1 MKLKNKKPYID
12 YLIVK
17 LHERFIVQVGTE
29 DLIIKRKRKW
39 YQKDRS
45 FKLVCCPQCQ
55 EERVIDILIALL
67 EMEEIDYWDYERWE
81 RYCFSNEI
89 ELY

>member
-1 MKLKNKKPYID
+1 MKLISKKPYID

-39 YQKDRS
+39 YQKDRN
-45 FKLVCCPQCQ
+45 FKLICCPQCQ
-55 EERVIDILIALL
+55 EERVIDMLIALL
-67 EMEEIDYWDYERWE
+67 EMEEIDYWDYKRWE